1 MKSLSRILPAAA
13 LTIAALVFSGC
24 ETESAGTASVNINPG
39 YARIMAGQSVVLSAS
54 GGNDYRWSLSN
65 GSYGHLSA
73 NRGSSVVYTA
83 SKNDV
88 TQIVTLDS
96 TLGSS
101 ALQCQAT
108 VVQGNAAY
116 ASTVTATT
124 SGSASVSG
132 GTQQSS
138 SSSGGNAS
146 STTLSISPSSS
157 ELKRGSSQLF
167 TANGDNC
174 VWTLSNPSYGTLD
187 TTTGSTVTYTA
198 TRENVTQTLTVSA
211 TVNGTKRNARATIR
225 QVTYAAGDTIHLG
238 GN

>member
-13 LTIAALVFSGC
+13 LAVAALVFSGC

-83 SKNDV
+83 
-88 TQIVTLDS
+88 
-96 TLGSS
+96 SS